1 MPTLVAIYASTS
13 GHTEFAVDTIAN
25 KLASVLP
32 ELKVEKLRA
41 ERAEAKDFERADI
54 LLLGSG
60 TWNSNGV
67 EGLLNPHMDKL
78 FTERAGTVDLKQKP
92 TVLLSLGDDR
102 YYFTARCTEHL
113 QRYLRTH
120 NGKLLLPPL
129 IIVNEPYD
137 QTDRIDRWTE
147 KFALSVKS
155 LKDWAALLGAGM

>member
-13 GHTEFAVDTIAN
+13 GHTEFVVDAVAT
-25 KLASVLP
+25 KLQAVLP

-41 ERAEAKDFERADI
+41 ERAEAKDFDRADI

-78 FTERAGTVDLKQKP
+78 FTERATTVDLRGKP
-92 TVLLSLGDDR
+92 TALISLGDDR
-102 YYFTARCTEHL
+102 YFFTARCTEHL
-113 QRYLRTH
+113 QRFVRTH
-120 NGKLLLPPL
+120 NGKPLLPPL

-137 QTDRIDRWTE
+137 QTERIDRWAE
-147 KFALSVKS
+147 KFAVSVKS
-155 LKDWAALLGAGM
+155 LKNWAALLGAGM